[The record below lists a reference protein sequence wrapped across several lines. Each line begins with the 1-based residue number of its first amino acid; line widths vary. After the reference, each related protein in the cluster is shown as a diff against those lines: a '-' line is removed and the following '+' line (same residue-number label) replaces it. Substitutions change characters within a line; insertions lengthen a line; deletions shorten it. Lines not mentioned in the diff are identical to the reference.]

1 MNERMKNRAER
12 REEENKQKND
22 RKKVINSIIAVI
34 AVIMCIYIFVVA
46 LFIDSMSIKQTMNA
60 VVPVLMLG
68 SVVGILK
75 VVDYYWN

>member
-22 RKKVINSIIAVI
+22 RKKIIDSIIAVI
-34 AVIMCIYIFVVA
+34 AIIMFLYIFVVA
-46 LFIDSMSIKQTMNA
+46 MFIDSMSIKQTMNA
-60 VVPVLMLG
+60 AIPVLMLG